1 MIHTIP
7 YFDAHCDTIHRCH
20 TAGTLFRDPELRAF
34 YDIAGNLRR
43 SGGHI
48 DLERAGGFARYA
60 QFFALYQ
67 SPQLVPK
74 GSSMPEQGILL
85 HQRFLREMEEN
96 RERILPCRTGA
107 EVDEAVGQGKAA
119 ALLSIEGA
127 ELLDCDIRRLDTAY
141 DWGVRLLN
149 PVWNYANRLSGSNAQ
164 QPEQGLTAYGRDFL
178 RRMEELSIYVDVSH
192 LSDAGFWDVVRL
204 SRRPVVASHS
214 NSRAVCPHRRNLTDD
229 MFRAIR
235 DSGETCPTIEVLI
248 PDFRGSCEALRTVM
262 DAEPHIINHNVETPP
277 AHYSRIRPQAD
288 YQQSLELLRRVKE
301 AGRVSKSGLM
311 VGLGERD
318 AEVLGVLADLAA
330 AGCDIVTI
338 GQYMRPSQKHH
349 PVERYVHPGIF
360 ESYAQKGRELGIPFV
375 FSAPLVRSSYNAEQA
390 YASLLNRQQHMP
402 SEAAEPRGSEQP

>member
-20 TAGTLFRDPELRAF
+20 TAGTPFRDPELRAF

-74 GSSMPEQGILL
+74 GSSMPEQGVLL

-214 NSRAVCPHRRNLTDD
+214 NSRAICPHRRNLTDD

-235 DSGETCPTIEVLI
+235 DSGGVAGLNYYQHFVGDDPTMEGLVRHVEHFLEL
-248 PDFRGSCEALRTVM
+248 DGERSLCLGGDMDGCELLAGGMRGLEDVPLLW
-262 DAEPHIINHNVETPP
+262 
-277 AHYSRIRPQAD
+277 QARAD
-288 YQQSLELLRRVKE
+288 RGYPQSLLEDLFWDNLRRP
-301 AGRVSKSGLM
+301 
-311 VGLGERD
+311 
-318 AEVLGVLADLAA
+318 
-330 AGCDIVTI
+330 I
-338 GQYMRPSQKHH
+338 
-349 PVERYVHPGIF
+349 
-360 ESYAQKGRELGIPFV
+360 
-375 FSAPLVRSSYNAEQA
+375 
-390 YASLLNRQQHMP
+390 
-402 SEAAEPRGSEQP
+402 

>member
-48 DLERAGGFARYA
+48 DLERAGGFSRYA

-67 SPQLVPK
+67 SPRLVPE

-178 RRMEELSIYVDVSH
+178 QRMEELCPICRMRASGTWCVFPGG
-192 LSDAGFWDVVRL
+192 LWWPPTPTAGPSVPTGAT
-204 SRRPVVASHS
+204 S
-214 NSRAVCPHRRNLTDD
+214 
-229 MFRAIR
+229 
-235 DSGETCPTIEVLI
+235 PTI
-248 PDFRGSCEALRTVM
+248 C
-262 DAEPHIINHNVETPP
+262 
-277 AHYSRIRPQAD
+277 
-288 YQQSLELLRRVKE
+288 
-301 AGRVSKSGLM
+301 SGPS
-311 VGLGERD
+311 GT
-318 AEVLGVLADLAA
+318 AA
-330 AGCDIVTI
+330 A
-338 GQYMRPSQKHH
+338 
-349 PVERYVHPGIF
+349 
-360 ESYAQKGRELGIPFV
+360 
-375 FSAPLVRSSYNAEQA
+375 
-390 YASLLNRQQHMP
+390 
-402 SEAAEPRGSEQP
+402 

>member
-67 SPQLVPK
+67 SPRLVPK
-74 GSSMPEQGILL
+74 GSSMPEQGVLL

-149 PVWNYANRLSGSNAQ
+149 PVWNNANALCGLS
-164 QPEQGLTAYGRDFL
+164 
-178 RRMEELSIYVDVSH
+178 
-192 LSDAGFWDVVRL
+192 
-204 SRRPVVASHS
+204 
-214 NSRAVCPHRRNLTDD
+214 
-229 MFRAIR
+229 
-235 DSGETCPTIEVLI
+235 LI
-248 PDFRGSCEALRTVM
+248 
-262 DAEPHIINHNVETPP
+262 HI
-277 AHYSRIRPQAD
+277 
-288 YQQSLELLRRVKE
+288 
-301 AGRVSKSGLM
+301 
-311 VGLGERD
+311 
-318 AEVLGVLADLAA
+318 
-330 AGCDIVTI
+330 
-338 GQYMRPSQKHH
+338 
-349 PVERYVHPGIF
+349 
-360 ESYAQKGRELGIPFV
+360 
-375 FSAPLVRSSYNAEQA
+375 
-390 YASLLNRQQHMP
+390 
-402 SEAAEPRGSEQP
+402 

>member
-48 DLERAGGFARYA
+48 DLERAGGFSRYA

-74 GSSMPEQGILL
+74 GSSMPEQGVLL

-178 RRMEELSIYVDVSH
+178 HRMEELSIYVDVSH

-229 MFRAIR
+229 MFRAILLWSTQR
-235 DSGETCPTIEVLI
+235 RC
-248 PDFRGSCEALRTVM
+248 R
-262 DAEPHIINHNVETPP
+262 
-277 AHYSRIRPQAD
+277 SRQ
-288 YQQSLELLRRVKE
+288 
-301 AGRVSKSGLM
+301 
-311 VGLGERD
+311 
-318 AEVLGVLADLAA
+318 
-330 AGCDIVTI
+330 
-338 GQYMRPSQKHH
+338 
-349 PVERYVHPGIF
+349 
-360 ESYAQKGRELGIPFV
+360 
-375 FSAPLVRSSYNAEQA
+375 
-390 YASLLNRQQHMP
+390 
-402 SEAAEPRGSEQP
+402 

>member
-34 YDIAGNLRR
+34 YDTAGDLRR

-48 DLERAGGFARYA
+48 DLERAGGFSRYA

-67 SPQLVPK
+67 SPRLVPE
-74 GSSMPEQGILL
+74 GSSMPEQGVLL

-178 RRMEELSIYVDVSH
+178 QRMEELSIYVDVSH

-214 NSRAVCPHRRNLTDD
+214 NSRAICPHRRNLTDD

-248 PDFRGSCEALRTVM
+248 PDFRGNREALQTVM

-311 VGLGERD
+311 VGLGETD
-318 AEVLGVLADLAA
+318 EEITEVMEDLRCHGVSML
-330 AGCDIVTI
+330 TI
-338 GQYMRPSQKHH
+338 GQYLMPSSSHL
-349 PVERYVHPGIF
+349 PVLRYVDLSTF
-360 ESYAQKGRELGIPFV
+360 EKWRLLAGKMGFV
-375 FSAPLVRSSYNAEQA
+375 HAAIGPMVRSSYHADLQA
-390 YASLLNRQQHMP
+390 
-402 SEAAEPRGSEQP
+402 RGVEVK

>member
-20 TAGTLFRDPELRAF
+20 TAGTPFRDPELRAF
-34 YDIAGNLRR
+34 YDAAGDLRR

-67 SPQLVPK
+67 SPQLVPE

-204 SRRPVVASHS
+204 ARRPVVASHS

-235 DSGETCPTIEVLI
+235 DSGGVAGLNYYQHFVGEDPTIEGLV
-248 PDFRGSCEALRTVM
+248 R
-262 DAEPHIINHNVETPP
+262 HVE
-277 AHYSRIRPQAD
+277 HF
-288 YQQSLELLRRVKE
+288 LELD
-301 AGRVSKSGLM
+301 
-311 VGLGERD
+311 GERSLC
-318 AEVLGVLADLAA
+318 LGGDMDGCELLAGGMRGLEDVPLLWQALADHYAGEKLVHVAPEGSADAGSKLYGNARAGDNGLTLVA
-330 AGCDIVTI
+330 AGNDERFTI
-338 GQYMRPSQKHH
+338 TALFDNLGKGASGAAVQNMNIML
-349 PVERYVHPGIF
+349 GF
-360 ESYAQKGRELGIPFV
+360 EGTAG
-375 FSAPLVRSSYNAEQA
+375 
-390 YASLLNRQQHMP
+390 LL
-402 SEAAEPRGSEQP
+402 

>member
-34 YDIAGNLRR
+34 YDTAGDLRR

-48 DLERAGGFARYA
+48 DLERAGGFSRYA

-67 SPQLVPK
+67 SPQLVPE

-107 EVDEAVGQGKAA
+107 EVDEAVRQGKAA

-164 QPEQGLTAYGRDFL
+164 QPEQGLTDYGRDFL
-178 RRMEELSIYVDVSH
+178 QRMEELSIYVDVSH

-214 NSRAVCPHRRNLTDD
+214 NCRAVCPHRRTLPDDIAHLSRLLTTERAGLDRPYWSSPASISAYLYYFLPWNLVRLTRLLASLPLTDP
-229 MFRAIR
+229 RSVAPQ
-235 DSGETCPTIEVLI
+235 G
-248 PDFRGSCEALRTVM
+248 GEALLVDVGSGPLTLPLALWLARPEWRSAPVRVLAM
-262 DAEPHIINHNVETPP
+262 DTSSQP
-277 AHYSRIRPQAD
+277 
-288 YQQSLELLRRVKE
+288 LELGKT
-301 AGRVSKSGLM
+301 LM
-311 VGLGERD
+311 
-318 AEVLGVLADLAA
+318 EVLGE
-330 AGCDIVTI
+330 IT
-338 GQYMRPSQKHH
+338 GQ
-349 PVERYVHPGIF
+349 PVWPIRV
-360 ESYAQKGRELGIPFV
+360 AR
-375 FSAPLVRSSYNAEQA
+375 APLDQVVRQA
-390 YASLLNRQQHMP
+390 GPLLSGGRAQP
-402 SEAAEPRGSEQP
+402 WIVSAANVLNELRFG

>member
-7 YFDAHCDTIHRCH
+7 YFDAHCDTIHRCY
-20 TAGTLFRDPELRAF
+20 TAGTPFRDPELRAF
-34 YDIAGNLRR
+34 YDTAGDLRR

-48 DLERAGGFARYA
+48 DLERAGGFSRYA

-67 SPQLVPK
+67 SPQLVPE
-74 GSSMPEQGILL
+74 GSSMPEQGVLL

-204 SRRPVVASHS
+204 ARRPVVASHS

-235 DSGETCPTIEVLI
+235 DSGGVAGLNYYQHFVGEDPTIEGLVRHVEHFLEL
-248 PDFRGSCEALRTVM
+248 DGERSLCLGGDMDGCELLAGGMRGLEDVPLLWQAL
-262 DAEPHIINHNVETPP
+262 
-277 AHYSRIRPQAD
+277 AD
-288 YQQSLELLRRVKE
+288 RGYPQSLLEDLFWNNLRR
-301 AGRVSKSGLM
+301 L
-311 VGLGERD
+311 
-318 AEVLGVLADLAA
+318 
-330 AGCDIVTI
+330 I
-338 GQYMRPSQKHH
+338 
-349 PVERYVHPGIF
+349 
-360 ESYAQKGRELGIPFV
+360 
-375 FSAPLVRSSYNAEQA
+375 
-390 YASLLNRQQHMP
+390 
-402 SEAAEPRGSEQP
+402 

>member
-34 YDIAGNLRR
+34 YDTAGDLRR

-48 DLERAGGFARYA
+48 DLERAGGFSRYA

-67 SPQLVPK
+67 SPRLVPE
-74 GSSMPEQGILL
+74 GSSMPEQGVLL

-178 RRMEELSIYVDVSH
+178 PRMEELSIYVDVSH

-214 NSRAVCPHRRNLTDD
+214 NSRAICPHRRNLTDD

-235 DSGETCPTIEVLI
+235 DSGGVAGLNYYQHFVGDDPTMEGLVRHVEHF
-248 PDFRGSCEALRTVM
+248 PRAGTPFRRCHGEFRRRSEACIRGVRQACAHLRSRLYRPQYRRDTPLQRPYHLQLGRAVRALRADGAV
-262 DAEPHIINHNVETPP
+262 ARHFVRP
-277 AHYSRIRPQAD
+277 AHQPAVFARGDRP
-288 YQQSLELLRRVKE
+288 L
-301 AGRVSKSGLM
+301 
-311 VGLGERD
+311 
-318 AEVLGVLADLAA
+318 
-330 AGCDIVTI
+330 
-338 GQYMRPSQKHH
+338 
-349 PVERYVHPGIF
+349 
-360 ESYAQKGRELGIPFV
+360 
-375 FSAPLVRSSYNAEQA
+375 
-390 YASLLNRQQHMP
+390 
-402 SEAAEPRGSEQP
+402 

>member
-1 MIHTIP
+1 M
-7 YFDAHCDTIHRCH
+7 
-20 TAGTLFRDPELRAF
+20 RAF

-96 RERILPCRTGA
+96 RERILPPAAPGRRWTRPW
-107 EVDEAVGQGKAA
+107 GQGKAA

-141 DWGVRLLN
+141 DGGVRSLN

-204 SRRPVVASHS
+204 SRQPVVASHS

-235 DSGETCPTIEVLI
+235 DSGGVAGLNYYQHFVGDDPTMEGLVRHVEHFFWSWTGKGPCVGRRHGRLRAAGRRDGGLEDV
-248 PDFRGSCEALRTVM
+248 PLLWQTLADRGY
-262 DAEPHIINHNVETPP
+262 P
-277 AHYSRIRPQAD
+277 
-288 YQQSLELLRRVKE
+288 QSLLEDLFWNNLRR
-301 AGRVSKSGLM
+301 L
-311 VGLGERD
+311 
-318 AEVLGVLADLAA
+318 
-330 AGCDIVTI
+330 I
-338 GQYMRPSQKHH
+338 
-349 PVERYVHPGIF
+349 
-360 ESYAQKGRELGIPFV
+360 
-375 FSAPLVRSSYNAEQA
+375 
-390 YASLLNRQQHMP
+390 
-402 SEAAEPRGSEQP
+402 

>member
-127 ELLDCDIRRLDTAY
+127 ELLDCDIRRLDTLPMTGA
-141 DWGVRLLN
+141 
-149 PVWNYANRLSGSNAQ
+149 
-164 QPEQGLTAYGRDFL
+164 
-178 RRMEELSIYVDVSH
+178 
-192 LSDAGFWDVVRL
+192 
-204 SRRPVVASHS
+204 
-214 NSRAVCPHRRNLTDD
+214 C
-229 MFRAIR
+229 
-235 DSGETCPTIEVLI
+235 
-248 PDFRGSCEALRTVM
+248 
-262 DAEPHIINHNVETPP
+262 
-277 AHYSRIRPQAD
+277 
-288 YQQSLELLRRVKE
+288 
-301 AGRVSKSGLM
+301 
-311 VGLGERD
+311 
-318 AEVLGVLADLAA
+318 
-330 AGCDIVTI
+330 GC
-338 GQYMRPSQKHH
+338 
-349 PVERYVHPGIF
+349 
-360 ESYAQKGRELGIPFV
+360 
-375 FSAPLVRSSYNAEQA
+375 
-390 YASLLNRQQHMP
+390 
-402 SEAAEPRGSEQP
+402 

>member
-20 TAGTLFRDPELRAF
+20 TAGTPFRDPELRAF
-34 YDIAGNLRR
+34 YDAAGDLRR

-48 DLERAGGFARYA
+48 DLERAGGFSRYA

-67 SPQLVPK
+67 SPRLVPE

-107 EVDEAVGQGKAA
+107 EVDEAVRQGKAA

-178 RRMEELSIYVDVSH
+178 RGCVPSVGCGLLGRGASGPAACGGLP
-192 LSDAGFWDVVRL
+192 LQQPGRL
-204 SRRPVVASHS
+204 PPPAQ
-214 NSRAVCPHRRNLTDD
+214 PHRR
-229 MFRAIR
+229 
-235 DSGETCPTIEVLI
+235 
-248 PDFRGSCEALRTVM
+248 
-262 DAEPHIINHNVETPP
+262 
-277 AHYSRIRPQAD
+277 
-288 YQQSLELLRRVKE
+288 
-301 AGRVSKSGLM
+301 
-311 VGLGERD
+311 
-318 AEVLGVLADLAA
+318 
-330 AGCDIVTI
+330 
-338 GQYMRPSQKHH
+338 
-349 PVERYVHPGIF
+349 YVPGHPG
-360 ESYAQKGRELGIPFV
+360 QRRRGR
-375 FSAPLVRSSYNAEQA
+375 S
-390 YASLLNRQQHMP
+390 
-402 SEAAEPRGSEQP
+402 

>member
-48 DLERAGGFARYA
+48 DLERAGGFSRYA

-67 SPQLVPK
+67 SPQLVPE
-74 GSSMPEQGILL
+74 GSSMPEQGVLL

-178 RRMEELSIYVDVSH
+178 QRMEELSIYVDVSH

-235 DSGETCPTIEVLI
+235 DSGGVAGLNYYQHFVGDDPTMEGLVRHVEHFLELDGERSLCLGGDMDGCELLAGGINRRVEVLI
-248 PDFRGSCEALRTVM
+248 EQGLLEEVEELMRMGMTED
-262 DAEPHIINHNVETPP
+262 HISMKAIGYKEILAYFHG
-277 AHYSRIRPQAD
+277 RC
-288 YQQSLELLRRVKE
+288 SLETAIDNVKKNTRHYAKKQLTWFRRYDKIKWYNISE
-301 AGRVSKSGLM
+301 YSNDETA
-311 VGLGERD
+311 
-318 AEVLGVLADLAA
+318 
-330 AGCDIVTI
+330 
-338 GQYMRPSQKHH
+338 
-349 PVERYVHPGIF
+349 VEGITGWL
-360 ESYAQKGRELGIPFV
+360 EKNL
-375 FSAPLVRSSYNAEQA
+375 
-390 YASLLNRQQHMP
+390 
-402 SEAAEPRGSEQP
+402 

>member
-20 TAGTLFRDPELRAF
+20 TAGTPFRDPELRAF
-34 YDIAGNLRR
+34 YDAAGDLRR

-67 SPQLVPK
+67 SPQLVPEC
-74 GSSMPEQGILL
+74 SSMPEQGILL

-204 SRRPVVASHS
+204 ARRPVVASHS
-214 NSRAVCPHRRNLTDD
+214 NSRVMCDVPRNLTDD
-229 MFRAIR
+229 QLRAIR
-235 DSGETCPTIEVLI
+235 DLDGV
-248 PDFRGSCEALRTVM
+248 
-262 DAEPHIINHNVETPP
+262 
-277 AHYSRIRPQAD
+277 
-288 YQQSLELLRRVKE
+288 
-301 AGRVSKSGLM
+301 
-311 VGLGERD
+311 VGLNSFNIFVDHDPAKQTVENLARHAEHMINIMGIDHVGCGFDFFEFIEDEETMGSMAASSTPAVTGMEDASQIPNLFKVFEKMGLSQEERD
-318 AEVLGVLADLAA
+318 KIARLNFQAVVKK
-330 AGCDIVTI
+330 TI
-338 GQYMRPSQKHH
+338 G
-349 PVERYVHPGIF
+349 
-360 ESYAQKGRELGIPFV
+360 
-375 FSAPLVRSSYNAEQA
+375 
-390 YASLLNRQQHMP
+390 
-402 SEAAEPRGSEQP
+402 

>member
-20 TAGTLFRDPELRAF
+20 TAGTPFRDPELRAF
-34 YDIAGNLRR
+34 YDAAGDLRR

-48 DLERAGGFARYA
+48 DLERAGGFSRYA

-67 SPQLVPK
+67 SPRLVPE
-74 GSSMPEQGILL
+74 GSSMPEQGVLL

-178 RRMEELSIYVDVSH
+178 QRMEELSIYVDVSH

-214 NSRAVCPHRRNLTDD
+214 NSRAICPHRRNLTDD

-235 DSGETCPTIEVLI
+235 DSGGVAGLNYYQHFVGDDPTMEGLVRHVEHFLELDGERSLCLGGDMDGCELLAPSLGGDVSFALELQNRQESLFALLTALESAELTGAVRAIHLGDPTVLSMDYTERFTVEMPYGADYPRLLRYLTLVIEELETNLTGVIDLTR
-248 PDFRGSCEALRTVM
+248 DG
-262 DAEPHIINHNVETPP
+262 EPHF
-277 AHYSRIRPQAD
+277 RP
-288 YQQSLELLRRVKE
+288 
-301 AGRVSKSGLM
+301 
-311 VGLGERD
+311 
-318 AEVLGVLADLAA
+318 
-330 AGCDIVTI
+330 
-338 GQYMRPSQKHH
+338 
-349 PVERYVHPGIF
+349 
-360 ESYAQKGRELGIPFV
+360 
-375 FSAPLVRSSYNAEQA
+375 N
-390 YASLLNRQQHMP
+390 
-402 SEAAEPRGSEQP
+402 

>member
-20 TAGTLFRDPELRAF
+20 TAGTPFRDPELRAF
-34 YDIAGNLRR
+34 YDAAGDLRR

-48 DLERAGGFARYA
+48 DLERAGGFSRYA

-67 SPQLVPK
+67 SPQLVPE

-178 RRMEELSIYVDVSH
+178 QRMEELSIYVDVSH

-204 SRRPVVASHS
+204 ARRPVVASHS
-214 NSRAVCPHRRNLTDD
+214 NSRAVCPHRRNLTDA
-229 MFRAIR
+229 MLRALA
-235 DSGETCPTIEVLI
+235 D
-248 PDFRGSCEALRTVM
+248 RGCLVGVNFYAGFLG
-262 DAEPHIINHNVETPP
+262 PHGT
-277 AHYSRIRPQAD
+277 SR
-288 YQQSLELLRRVKE
+288 
-301 AGRVSKSGLM
+301 
-311 VGLGERD
+311 
-318 AEVLGVLADLAA
+318 LADLTRHIRHMIQVGGLDLVALGSDFDGIDCPLELED
-330 AGCDIVTI
+330 AGHMDRLVQAMEGAGFT
-338 GQYMRPSQKHH
+338 P
-349 PVERYVHPGIF
+349 
-360 ESYAQKGRELGIPFV
+360 REIEAV
-375 FSAPLVRSSYNAEQA
+375 CWKNAWEF
-390 YASLLNRQQHMP
+390 YRRVL
-402 SEAAEPRGSEQP
+402 